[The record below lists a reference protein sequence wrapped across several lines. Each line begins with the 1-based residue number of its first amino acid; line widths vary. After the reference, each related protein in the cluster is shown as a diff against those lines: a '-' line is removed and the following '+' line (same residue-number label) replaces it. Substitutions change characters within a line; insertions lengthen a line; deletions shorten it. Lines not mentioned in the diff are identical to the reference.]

1 MAPII
6 CFHRLL
12 VTLHSQY
19 SCEGLTKQIGEIS
32 GIFVFFWVYL
42 KGACIY
48 IDQMNIAQIN
58 L

>member
-19 SCEGLTKQIGEIS
+19 SCEGLTKQIGDIS

-48 IDQMNIAQIN
+48 ID
-58 L
+58 